1 MWLKTPRAMNHRG
14 KRSIPVTES
23 PWRVN
28 MLAHQALMQQQQHL
42 HLLSHIALLWTALAE
57 TVNSYRIHPR
67 NQTWSFQQQPSCKQ
81 WWQSH
86 TNSVPVWTS
95 KERRQSGAR
104 KQLSE
109 LKNRA
114 QALKP
119 QSSTENDKSDEED
132 DAVFEWFIQLVHSEQ
147 RRNNQPEQTPNCLLN
162 HRRHPTR
169 KPAYLQIGDTRFEKK
184 TTRTIHCDGCGNVV
198 TRSSKRNKT
207 TFQRFMCEF
216 AGSYNDNSWADI
228 PSTLHKLAWEN
239 RLIDATWKCSE
250 FCEARM
256 TGLPN
261 EKRQRR
267 AQTWAW

>member
-1 MWLKTPRAMNHRG
+1 
-14 KRSIPVTES
+14 
-23 PWRVN
+23 
-28 MLAHQALMQQQQHL
+28 MQQQHNL
-42 HLLSHIALLWTALAE
+42 HLLSHIAQSWTALAE
-57 TVNSYRIHPR
+57 TGPVNGYGIHPQ
-67 NQTWSFQQQPSCKQ
+67 NQMWSLQQQPPCGK
-81 WWQSH
+81 WWQAH
-86 TNSVPVWTS
+86 TNSEPVWTS
-95 KERRQSGAR
+95 SKRRQSGAR

-114 QALKP
+114 QEQEP
-119 QSSTENDKSDEED
+119 QSSTGNDKDDEGD

-147 RRNNQPEQTPNCLLN
+147 RRNNQPEQTPDCLLN

-169 KPAYLQIGDTRFEKK
+169 KPEYLQIGDTRFDRKA
-184 TTRTIHCDGCGNVV
+184 TRTIHCDRCGNIV
-198 TRSSKRNKT
+198 TRSSKHNRT

-228 PSTLHKLAWEN
+228 PSALQKLAWEN
-239 RLIDATWKCSE
+239 RIIDATWKCSE

-267 AQTWAW
+267 AQTWAWWQEEGPEYLI